1 MKHLA
6 VLIREEEYEI
16 LILFI
21 RLFCH
26 LLPPTGRQAVVNTK
40 GWKHRSQGNCQLRI
54 IQSRWVSSKFRKGY
68 PHAISFIIAHNG
80 SAREHR
86 HCVGTR
92 WQSLFTEI
100 PLDSRHYFKY
110 FSGMN
115 SYNPFNN
122 THEKGTIVVPFIY
135 EEIEVQKVK
144 SFVHV
149 PTGNK

>member
-1 MKHLA
+1 M
-6 VLIREEEYEI
+6 
-16 LILFI
+16 
-21 RLFCH
+21 
-26 LLPPTGRQAVVNTK
+26 
-40 GWKHRSQGNCQLRI
+40 
-54 IQSRWVSSKFRKGY
+54 
-68 PHAISFIIAHNG
+68 
-80 SAREHR
+80 
-86 HCVGTR
+86 
-92 WQSLFTEI
+92 
-100 PLDSRHYFKY
+100 SRHYFKY